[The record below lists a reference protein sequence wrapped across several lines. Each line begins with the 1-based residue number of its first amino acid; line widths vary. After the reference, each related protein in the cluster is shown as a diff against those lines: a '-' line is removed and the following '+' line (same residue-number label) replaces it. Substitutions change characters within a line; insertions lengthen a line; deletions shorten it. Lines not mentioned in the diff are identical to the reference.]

1 MKLVLVEMLGPV
13 YKARQYFEVDN
24 SLKVTDNNNVIFN

>member
-13 YKARQYFEVDN
+13 HKARQYFEVDH
-24 SLKVTDNNNVIFN
+24 SLKVTDNNDIIFN